1 MGKAVTMGKAMTS
14 VERALAVLAAFRAD
28 DTSLSLAELAE
39 RTRFYK
45 STILRLARS
54 LQNAHFL
61 VRLESGR
68 YQLGSAV
75 VRLGE
80 ICKRGTT
87 LDGLIM
93 PVLRDLVARTGES
106 ATLYV
111 RKGEHRFCLR
121 RVDSQRTLRDHIR
134 EGDLIPLTVGA
145 PGRVFLHFDSGVS
158 RPMRRGAV
166 PSAIRTSAALPL
178 PIVTRGEYDPGL
190 AAIACAV
197 FGPEDELLG
206 VVSLSGPITRFRKR
220 EAQRMGE
227 ILLEA
232 CRQLTTRLGGDLD
245 HYAARKSGA
254 SS

>member
-1 MGKAVTMGKAMTS
+1 MTS
-14 VERALAVLAAFRAD
+14 VERALAVLGAFQPG
-28 DTSLSLAELAE
+28 DTSLSLAELAA

-54 LQNAHFL
+54 LQNANFL
-61 VRLESGR
+61 VRLDSGR

-93 PVLRDLVARTGES
+93 PVLQKLVEQTGES

-134 EGDLIPLTVGA
+134 EGDLIPLAIGA
-145 PGRVFLHFDSGVS
+145 PGRVFLHFDAGVS
-158 RPMRRGAV
+158 HQMKRGAV
-166 PSAIRTSAALPL
+166 PANIRTNAAYPL
-178 PIVTRGEYDPGL
+178 PIVTRGEYDSAL
-190 AAIACAV
+190 AAIACGV
-197 FGPEDELLG
+197 FGPHDELLG

-220 EAQRMGE
+220 EAQAMGE
-227 ILLEA
+227 ILLGA
-232 CRQLTTRLGGDLD
+232 CRRLTAKLD
-245 HYAARKSGA
+245 GNLEHYAPRKPGA
-254 SS
+254 AS

>member
-1 MGKAVTMGKAMTS
+1 MMTKALTS
-14 VERALAVLAAFRAD
+14 VERALAVLGAFQAD
-28 DTSLSLAELAE
+28 DTSLSLAELAR

-54 LQNAHFL
+54 LQKAHFL

-93 PVLRDLVARTGES
+93 PVLRKLVEETGES

-121 RVDSQRTLRDHIR
+121 RVDSQRTLRDHVR
-134 EGDLIPLTVGA
+134 EGDLIPLSVGA
-145 PGRVFLHFDSGVS
+145 PGRVFLHFDSGIAKH
-158 RPMRRGAV
+158 MRRGAV
-166 PSAIRTSAALPL
+166 PASIRTSAALPL
-178 PIVTRGEYDPGL
+178 PIVTRGEYDSEL
-190 AAIACAV
+190 AAIACGV
-197 FGPEDELLG
+197 FGPPDELLG
-206 VVSLSGPITRFRKR
+206 VVSLSGPINRFRKR
-220 EAQRMGE
+220 EAQRMGG

-232 CRQLTTRLGGDLD
+232 CRRLTVELGGDVR
-245 HYAARKSGA
+245 HYAPRRSGD

>member
-1 MGKAVTMGKAMTS
+1 MGKAMTS
-14 VERALAVLAAFRAD
+14 VERALAVLAAFQAD

-39 RTRFYK
+39 RTQFYK

-61 VRLESGR
+61 VRQESGR
-68 YQLGSAV
+68 YELGSAV

-87 LDGLIM
+87 LDGLIL
-93 PVLRDLVARTGES
+93 PVLRDLVAKTGES

-158 RPMRRGAV
+158 RHMKRGAV
-166 PSAIRTSAALPL
+166 PAAIRTTASDPL
-178 PIVTRGEYDPGL
+178 PIVTRGEYDPEL
-190 AAIACAV
+190 AAIACGV
-197 FGPEDELLG
+197 FGPDDELLG
-206 VVSLSGPITRFRKR
+206 VISLSGPATRFRKR
-220 EAQRMGE
+220 EARKMGE
-227 ILLEA
+227 ILLA
-232 CRQLTTRLGGDLD
+232 SCRQLTARLGGDLA
-245 HYAARKSGA
+245 HYAPRKPGA
-254 SS
+254 AS